1 MNYLEIEKV
10 IGREI
15 LDYRLLI
22 PLPHWKA
29 ASAYNEYCERGVA
42 FSPSSALLQSMRNIY
57 PADV

>member
-1 MNYLEIEKV
+1 MRRYRYELFRLKKQSE
-10 IGREI
+10 
-15 LDYRLLI
+15 DRLLI